1 MVSKRKNQ
9 RATLIHA
16 HRRSRQLL
24 VPRPVLLLLLLC
36 GLVFVLFFLLFLGA
50 ALRVAIRHSSN
61 VFEQEING
69 LFGACSPSLSSDAG
83 ADTSVAATRT
93 VLIFLCV
100 CVCATLS
107 YYDPYMYIQV
117 IELGLSRLEKQ
128 RLGLMGTLLFAIVN
142 HSTNHVGNVL
152 PAYNDGDTRCPN
164 VCPCPIARALFVP
177 SCVLRFTL

>member
-100 CVCATLS
+100 CCASLI

-128 RLGLMGTLLFAIVN
+128 RLGSEPKRNGMHQKNKSKCHNSCYRKIQEPIFELLF
-142 HSTNHVGNVL
+142 T
-152 PAYNDGDTRCPN
+152 
-164 VCPCPIARALFVP
+164 
-177 SCVLRFTL
+177 

>member
-1 MVSKRKNQ
+1 MRTVALVSYWCRGRCSCCFSFAALSSSSFSSSSLVLLYEWQSDIAVMYLNKKSMGF
-9 RATLIHA
+9 LVHA
-16 HRRSRQLL
+16 HRRSLRMLA
-24 VPRPVLLLLLLC
+24 PTPVLLQLERC
-36 GLVFVLFFLLFLGA
+36 
-50 ALRVAIRHSSN
+50 SS
-61 VFEQEING
+61 F
-69 LFGACSPSLSSDAG
+69 
-83 ADTSVAATRT
+83 
-93 VLIFLCV
+93 CV